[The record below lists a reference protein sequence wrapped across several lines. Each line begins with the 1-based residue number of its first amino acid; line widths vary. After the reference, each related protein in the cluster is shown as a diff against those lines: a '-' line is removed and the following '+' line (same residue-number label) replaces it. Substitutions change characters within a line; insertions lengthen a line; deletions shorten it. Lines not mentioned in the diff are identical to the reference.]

1 MIKFIK
7 NSLKITAVVVLML
20 NTVACKSSK
29 KVFSNPKKETT
40 TKQTTTPKINTSNPV
55 DLEATSN
62 VKVYNEVVKD
72 YIKKFSATAKKN
84 MQKHGI
90 PASITLAQGILES
103 GAGEAVL
110 AQRANNHFGI
120 KCHKEWAGEKVFHD
134 DDAQQECFRK
144 YNDPA
149 QSFED
154 HSYFLTSRPR
164 YASLFQLPKT
174 DYVAWAKGLKEAG
187 YATDKNYPNKLISL
201 IERFELHTFDKE
213 VAGSKYVAPLKNK
226 THTVE
231 KGDTLYSLSKKYNI
245 SVENLKKLNNL
256 DENSGI
262 QIGQVLLVN

>member
-55 DLEATSN
+55 DLETTSN

-120 KCHKEWAGEKVFHD
+120 K
-134 DDAQQECFRK
+134 
-144 YNDPA
+144 
-149 QSFED
+149 
-154 HSYFLTSRPR
+154 
-164 YASLFQLPKT
+164 
-174 DYVAWAKGLKEAG
+174 
-187 YATDKNYPNKLISL
+187 
-201 IERFELHTFDKE
+201 
-213 VAGSKYVAPLKNK
+213 
-226 THTVE
+226 
-231 KGDTLYSLSKKYNI
+231 
-245 SVENLKKLNNL
+245 
-256 DENSGI
+256 
-262 QIGQVLLVN
+262 